1 MAPTEIKGFYVLPLK
16 LTGTKSIHYIY
27 FKKHESKGTANDN
40 RSLFICNLPIST
52 DLSTIKKFFQK
63 VAIGS
68 IIESFINSLL
78 TDYPEDI
85 WINLTKLT
93 SDLDLVDAVDEQASK
108 LPKNCGI
115 VAFIDKASLTLAFNS
130 LKKLSSSLTE
140 CEWPIQQFTSNYYL
154 KQYQKQILDPNSL
167 TEEVSQALIDFD
179 KAEQQSIEELQSQRN
194 LVDEDGFTLVV
205 GSHRKTKAGILG
217 KQKLASTVGVVKAQS
232 KMKSKEKQDFYR
244 FQLRQRKKE
253 EMNELLNKFKL
264 DQEKVRM
271 MKEKKRF
278 RPY

>member
-1 MAPTEIKGFYVLPLK
+1 M
-16 LTGTKSIHYIY
+16 
-27 FKKHESKGTANDN
+27 
-40 RSLFICNLPIST
+40 
-52 DLSTIKKFFQK
+52 
-63 VAIGS
+63 
-68 IIESFINSLL
+68 
-78 TDYPEDI
+78 
-85 WINLTKLT
+85 
-93 SDLDLVDAVDEQASK
+93 
-108 LPKNCGI
+108 
-115 VAFIDKASLTLAFNS
+115 
-130 LKKLSSSLTE
+130 
-140 CEWPIQQFTSNYYL
+140 

-179 KAEQQSIEELQSQRN
+179 KAEQQSIEELQLQRN

>member
-1 MAPTEIKGFYVLPLK
+1 MQLAN
-16 LTGTKSIHYIY
+16 IHRLVYY
-27 FKKHESKGTANDN
+27 Q
-40 RSLFICNLPIST
+40 
-52 DLSTIKKFFQK
+52 KFFQK

-68 IIESFINSLL
+68 TIELFINSLL

-115 VAFIDKASLTLAFNS
+115 VAFIDKASFTLAFNS
-130 LKKLSSSLTE
+130 LKSYHLALLS
-140 CEWPIQQFTSNYYL
+140 EWPIQQFTSNYYL

-179 KAEQQSIEELQSQRN
+179 KAEQQSIEELQLQRN

-205 GSHRKTKAGILG
+205 GSHRKP
-217 KQKLASTVGVVKAQS
+217 
-232 KMKSKEKQDFYR
+232 
-244 FQLRQRKKE
+244 
-253 EMNELLNKFKL
+253 
-264 DQEKVRM
+264 
-271 MKEKKRF
+271 KRVF
-278 RPY
+278 WANRN